1 MVPNDIFPD
10 LDPDLNFFDNMFPP
24 SNEFTIDQFNSFLKN
39 GKIGKSHLKI
49 MGYNIR
55 SFYRHIDEFISLL
68 QTANYLP
75 DIIILSET
83 WLTNENKEYA
93 ILNGYQSKHVIRE
106 IGCSGGISV
115 FMQMS

>member
-1 MVPNDIFPD
+1 MIPNDIFPD
-10 LDPDLNFFDNMFPP
+10 LDPDLNFFDMFSP
-24 SNEFTIDQFNSFLKN
+24 SNEFTIEQFNSFLKN
-39 GKIGKSHLKI
+39 EKINVSYLKI
-49 MGYNIR
+49 IGYNIR
-55 SFYRHIDEFISLL
+55 SFHRHIDEFISLL
-68 QTANYLP
+68 QNANYLS

-93 ILNGYQSKHVIRE
+93 IINRYQSKHIIRE